1 MALELILFHFFFLSR
16 KGEEEE
22 EKEEEGLAPEIEKC
36 EEIGE
41 RNQFSGFP
49 GADSSLRH
57 AIVLIAGDASF
68 PSPPLSLPPTTPP
81 LDSLLFSLR
90 AGKAGRP
97 GATASVAPLVP
108 SRLFIPPPSFPDR
121 GSAGEQA
128 GGRARRAGRPRGAIG
143 ATERGDPGS
152 GTRAGRPGRETGGH
166 RPADCRRGSDKSDST
181 CSGLWLLQRYN
192 NVDTITTEL

>member
-108 SRLFIPPPSFPDR
+108 SRLFIPPPLFHRS
-121 GSAGEQA
+121 GLS
-128 GGRARRAGRPRGAIG
+128 GRASGRTGEASR
-143 ATERGDPGS
+143 ATERGHRGHRARGPGQWDPG
-152 GTRAGRPGRETGGH
+152 RATGQGDRGPPPG
-166 RPADCRRGSDKSDST
+166 
-181 CSGLWLLQRYN
+181 
-192 NVDTITTEL
+192 

>member
-1 MALELILFHFFFLSR
+1 VRKLESAINSAGFQALTHRFDTPSSSSPVTPHSPRRLYRCHPLHHLSTLFS
-16 KGEEEE
+16 
-22 EKEEEGLAPEIEKC
+22 
-36 EEIGE
+36 
-41 RNQFSGFP
+41 FP
-49 GADSSLRH
+49 CGQGKLGDRGPPPRSPHSSLP
-57 AIVLIAGDASF
+57 V
-68 PSPPLSLPPTTPP
+68 SL
-81 LDSLLFSLR
+81 F
-90 AGKAGRP
+90 
-97 GATASVAPLVP
+97 
-108 SRLFIPPPSFPDR
+108 PPPSFPDR